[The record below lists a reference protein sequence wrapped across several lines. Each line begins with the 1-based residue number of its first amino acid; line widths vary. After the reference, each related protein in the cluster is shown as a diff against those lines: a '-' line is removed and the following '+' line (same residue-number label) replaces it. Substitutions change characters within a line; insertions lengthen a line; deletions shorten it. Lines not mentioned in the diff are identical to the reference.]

1 MGEWGVCL
9 KARTMDKI
17 TNDIEKK
24 KYTKHTILT
33 GNSKRIEEVLKR
45 FWSLKSAAVLKNSD
59 PKSDIIDYAK
69 EIFE

>member
-24 KYTKHTILT
+24 KYTKRTILT

-45 FWSLKSAAVLKNSD
+45 FWGISSPSKNVVVEKEDIYTAAQK
-59 PKSDIIDYAK
+59 
-69 EIFE
+69 IFS